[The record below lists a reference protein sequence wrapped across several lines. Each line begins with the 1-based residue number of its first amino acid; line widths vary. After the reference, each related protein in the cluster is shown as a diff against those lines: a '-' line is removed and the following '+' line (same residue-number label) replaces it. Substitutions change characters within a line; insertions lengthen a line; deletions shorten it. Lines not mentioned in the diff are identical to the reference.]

1 MSDIVHIQT
10 LALIFIVFSFTIL
23 VFTRS
28 LNREPSFT
36 TLQAAPFITSLVAGL
51 VLFYFIEL
59 PAAAILGSAQ
69 VLMALVWLIL
79 QNRQSEEGDLG
90 NWEKGILVLGLA
102 PLLLLVNPDIFG
114 YYKWLPQTPLFLG
127 AALVL
132 AVLLVQ
138 RKKQTLPQPNLNTAL
153 VLLVLAP
160 LTLLRVNSWLK
171 AISILL
177 YAGAFLYFFAYF
189 YRQSMDILRSKI
201 VDAETKLLEWER
213 SVRKEVNKRT
223 FEVERS
229 NTRLLDLTK
238 IDSMTELLNKVNI
251 IKIINALSEDRQ
263 QRPFTVLMFDID
275 NFKTINDTR
284 GHLTGDMIIRQV
296 AAIARGCVRDR
307 DSVGRYG
314 GDEFI
319 IVLPTANLTDAH
331 TIAERL
337 RKRIAENELINC
349 TVSIGLASFP
359 VDGTNAQEL
368 IKAADEGLYIS
379 KQKGRNAVSH
389 LSNPLPQ

>member
-1 MSDIVHIQT
+1 MSDIIHIQT
-10 LALIFIVFSFTIL
+10 LALIFIVSSFTIF

-28 LNREPSFT
+28 LNREPSPT
-36 TLQAAPFITSLVAGL
+36 NLRADLCITSLVAGL
-51 VLFYFIEL
+51 ILFYNMQL
-59 PAAAILGSAQ
+59 PTAVILGSAQ
-69 VLMALVWLIL
+69 ALTALVWLVL
-79 QNRQSEEGDLG
+79 LNWPPGDDALG
-90 NWEKGILVLGLA
+90 AWNKGIIIISLSPLILLIKPIVFWIYEWSSLIPISLASGL
-102 PLLLLVNPDIFG
+102 F
-114 YYKWLPQTPLFLG
+114 
-127 AALVL
+127 L
-132 AVLLVQ
+132 AVLLLER
-138 RKKQTLPQPNLNTAL
+138 RKHPLPKPHFYTSL
-153 VLLVLAP
+153 VLFILAP
-160 LTLLRVNSWLK
+160 LSLLRPDSWLK
-171 AISILL
+171 ITSVLL
-177 YAGAFLYFFAYF
+177 YGGAFIYFFAYF
-189 YRQSMDILRSKI
+189 YRQSMDSLRTKI
-201 VDAETKLLEWER
+201 TEAEAKLLEWER

-229 NTRLLDLTK
+229 NTRLLDMTK
-238 IDSMTELLNKVNI
+238 IDPMTECLNKVNI
-251 IKIINALSEDRQ
+251 IRVINDLAEDRQ

-284 GHLTGDMIIRQV
+284 GHLTGDMIIKQV
-296 AAIARGCVRDR
+296 AATARGCVRDR

-319 IVLPTANLTDAH
+319 ITLPTATLTDAH

-337 RKRIAENELINC
+337 RKRIAENELIEC

>member
-1 MSDIVHIQT
+1 MSDIAYIQT
-10 LALIFIVFSFTIL
+10 LALIFIVFSFTIY

-28 LNREPSFT
+28 LSQKPSLT
-36 TLQAAPFITSLVAGL
+36 TLQAALFVNPLVAGL
-51 VLFYFIEL
+51 VLFYSNQL
-59 PAAAILGSAQ
+59 PAAAMLGSAQ
-69 VLMALVWLIL
+69 TLMTLAWLIL
-79 QNRQSEEGDLG
+79 QKWPPGEGDLG
-90 NWEKGILVLGLA
+90 NWEKCILVFGLA
-102 PLLLLVNPDIFG
+102 PLLLLIKPEIFL
-114 YYKWLPQTPLFLG
+114 YNEWMPQIPLFLS

-138 RKKQTLPQPNLNTAL
+138 RKKHPESKPYLYPAL
-153 VLLVLAP
+153 VFFGLAP
-160 LTLLRVNSWLK
+160 LALLRTDSWLK
-171 AISILL
+171 AMAILL
-177 YAGAFLYFFAYF
+177 YTGAFSYFFAYF
-189 YRQSMDILRSKI
+189 YRQSIDVLGAKI
-201 VDAETKLLEWER
+201 VDAEAKLLEWER

-229 NTRLLDLTK
+229 NTRLLDMTK
-238 IDSMTELLNKVNI
+238 IDPMTELYNKVNI
-251 IKIINALSEDRQ
+251 IKIIDALAEDRQ

-275 NFKTINDTR
+275 NFKNINDTR
-284 GHLTGDMIIRQV
+284 GHLTGDMIIKQV
-296 AAIARGCVRDR
+296 AATARSCVRDR

-319 IVLPTANLTDAH
+319 IALPTANLTDAH

-337 RKRIAENELINC
+337 RTRIADNELINC

>member
-1 MSDIVHIQT
+1 MSDIIHIQT
-10 LALIFIVFSFTIL
+10 LALIFIVSSCTVI

-28 LNREPSFT
+28 LNREASLT
-36 TLQAAPFITSLVAGL
+36 TLRAAICVTSLVAGL
-51 VLFYFIEL
+51 ILFYNMHL
-59 PAAAILGSAQ
+59 PTAVILGSAQ
-69 VLMALVWLIL
+69 ALMALLWLIL
-79 QNRQSEEGDLG
+79 LSWPIDDSNLG
-90 NWEKGILVLGLA
+90 AWDKSIILFGLA
-102 PLLLLVNPDIFG
+102 PLIFLVKPVVFWIYEWSNLIPIILSAG
-114 YYKWLPQTPLFLG
+114 LFL
-127 AALVL
+127 
-132 AVLLVQ
+132 AVILLE
-138 RKKQTLPQPNLNTAL
+138 KKKHPQSSPHLYTSL
-153 VLLVLAP
+153 GLFVLAP
-160 LTLLRVNSWLK
+160 LALLHHNSWLK
-171 AISILL
+171 ITSIML
-177 YAGAFLYFFAYF
+177 YSAAFVYFFAYF
-189 YRQSMDILRSKI
+189 YRQSLDTLRSKI
-201 VDAETKLLEWER
+201 TEAEAKLLEWER

-238 IDSMTELLNKVNI
+238 IDPMTECLNKVNI
-251 IKIINALSEDRQ
+251 IKVINDLSEERQ

-275 NFKTINDTR
+275 NFKNINDTR
-284 GHLTGDMIIRQV
+284 GHLTGDMIIKQV
-296 AAIARGCVRDR
+296 AATARGCVRDR

-319 IVLPTANLTDAH
+319 IVLPTANLTDAY

-337 RKRIAENELINC
+337 RKRIADNELIDC

-368 IKAADEGLYIS
+368 VKAADEGLYIS